1 MQGSN
6 RTRLTLLSRLEYWE
20 EEVLAES
27 ARSRG
32 GTKELAT
39 MRLRGGAVP
48 RMTGASA
55 AACTALLS
63 VRVGGSAVS
72 GGHLAPTQLQPVAR
86 PSTHGATIR
95 SAEIATSQTDSLVE
109 FLVLRFR
116 FENDRRPQ
124 CHKPT

>member
-20 EEVLAES
+20 EEVLLAES

-48 RMTGASA
+48 RMTGASV

-86 PSTHGATIR
+86 PSTHGATVPSDLQKSPPRKLIVW
-95 SAEIATSQTDSLVE
+95 SNSW
-109 FLVLRFR
+109 F
-116 FENDRRPQ
+116 
-124 CHKPT
+124 